1 MTHPLSIEPQARHI
15 HGELLPPGDKSISHR
30 AIIFGALGD
39 GESRYTHF
47 LQSED
52 CLHTMKA
59 FQAMG
64 VEIELDK
71 DSESVTIKG
80 RGLGGLTQPQN
91 ELYLGNSGT
100 SMRLLLGLLAGQR
113 FDVTL
118 SGDESLS
125 SRPMQRVTIPLKQM
139 GAQIKGADKANFA
152 PLTIRG
158 GKLQA
163 IEFDNKLGSAQ
174 VKSAI
179 LLAGLYA
186 EGKTRVHESV
196 LSRDHT
202 ERFLASAGA
211 NIELQ
216 QDGWIQ
222 VEKTNSL
229 KPMSGKIPGDMSS
242 AAFFIVGAAMTP
254 GSELTVKDV
263 SLNSTRIGIID
274 VLRRMGAD
282 IEIRQ
287 TGDIPEPIGEVS
299 IRGANLKG
307 TRVVKAEIPSL
318 IDELP
323 IIMVAMAVAEGESL
337 ISGAEELRVKE
348 TDRIASMSANL
359 SAVGADI
366 DELPDGVLI
375 RGGKPLTSGSVKSFG
390 DHRTVMSMVI
400 ASLVMSGPLDID
412 DTSSINTSYPGFFD
426 DFSRLSR

>member
-1 MTHPLSIEPQARHI
+1 
-15 HGELLPPGDKSISHR
+15 
-30 AIIFGALGD
+30 
-39 GESRYTHF
+39 
-47 LQSED
+47 
-52 CLHTMKA
+52 
-59 FQAMG
+59 
-64 VEIELDK
+64 
-71 DSESVTIKG
+71 
-80 RGLGGLTQPQN
+80 
-91 ELYLGNSGT
+91 
-100 SMRLLLGLLAGQR
+100 MRLLLGLLAGQR